1 MLTLSMH
8 LIDNMLSIL
17 SLIPVTLHLAEVIFY
32 LLTILMLKILFHN
45 LRYWDKLPK
54 DIKQLFVNDLNQVRL
69 IPTKLLDYHSYK
81 KMGCQMVP
89 YFLYIEITANITCV
103 LLQDRIVNSEQLL
116 LQLLLY
122 DYTCQI

>member
-17 SLIPVTLHLAEVIFY
+17 SLIPVTLHLAEVIFF

-45 LRYWDKLPK
+45 LRYWGKLPK
-54 DIKQLFVNDLNQVRL
+54 DTKQLFINDLDQIRL
-69 IPTKLLDYHSYK
+69 ILTKLLDYHSYK
-81 KMGCQMVP
+81 KMECQIVS
-89 YFLYIEITANITCV
+89 YFLYIEITANITCM

-122 DYTCQI
+122 DYTC